1 MHGRFLA
8 PHAVSM
14 LWWLAFAAATALGQ
28 TTTATLFG
36 VVRDASGAVI
46 PEARVTARNVSTSF
60 ERSAAS
66 DATGAYLITNL
77 PVGQYSL
84 LVEKDGFRRFLQEG
98 ITLTV
103 NENARVDA
111 VLSVG
116 QVSESITVTAEATGV
131 DTRSSTMG
139 EVVDRVRV
147 QELPLKGRNVMELAR
162 VVPGV
167 VRVSAPAVVTQA
179 RGGPGLTVAGGR
191 DTENEFRFDGAAQKN
206 LTHNSALNLPS
217 PDALQEFK
225 VVTSNASAEY
235 GRYGGGVFVAVTRA
249 GSNEW
254 HGSLWEYLR
263 NKALNS
269 RNFFATDKPDLKQNE
284 FGFTLGGPVKRN
296 RTFFFGSYQ
305 GLRIRESQLFATARP
320 PTAAERAGDFSAAPR
335 PPTDPLNNNAP
346 FPNARIPST
355 RFDGVAV
362 KLLERY
368 IPLPNQPDGRW
379 VQLVGRPTDG
389 DQYLIRGD
397 HNFGPKNSLNVRY
410 FRDESGLLASSG
422 NIVPYSPY
430 RQSLAVTNWALA
442 DTHTFSPAL
451 LNEFRIGIMRADSL
465 VTLLERTQLSDLGA
479 IYPGVIVPQLPNI
492 NVTGYFNLGST
503 DSFSEHPNIYSVGD
517 TMRWFRGK
525 HSVSFGGEFE
535 RTEQFNRGSSANQGT
550 FSFDASVTRVAFADF
565 LLGLPVS
572 LDQAS
577 PYERL
582 VKGWD
587 MYAFVQDD
595 MRLSRR
601 LTLNLG
607 LRYSLFH
614 PYKAMFDRTNTYFAG
629 QQSTVVPKAPLG
641 MVFPGDAGVSRG
653 LVPTDTN
660 NFAPRVGLAWDP
672 KGDGTFAVRTSYGLY
687 HEDFRSDLWTYPA
700 VNQPFVI
707 REFVQRPYSLT
718 DPYRGR
724 VNPFPYIYSASVAKF
739 SYPMGL
745 FTVIAPRLN
754 SPYVHHLS
762 FSLEKALPG
771 NTVVKAAYVGKL
783 AHNLVR
789 MTQQNPAR
797 YIPGAS
803 TVANT
808 DQRRILMPGTYGS
821 FRLIETNSNAAY
833 HSLQLLVNK
842 RLSRGFT
849 LLGAY
854 TLGKLLDYYSAMNL
868 GQTPQDPFNHRADR
882 GHSDEDRRHILNV
895 SFVYDLPLLRQQK
908 GLLGKAFGGWRLS
921 GMVSMASG
929 SPIWIRSGQDLS
941 LSGVGFDR
949 PDLVGNPVREH
960 SSRDDMI
967 QRFFN
972 TSAFAPNQPGRF
984 GNAARNLI
992 FGPSQSSTDLSLVK
1006 SFPVSERLG
1015 ALQFR
1020 GEFFNA
1026 WNQVNFGSPNPT
1038 LNNRLFGQI
1047 QSAGDPRIMQFALR
1061 YQF

>member
-1 MHGRFLA
+1 MLRKLLQVRLLVLLA
-8 PHAVSM
+8 AVSCPS
-14 LWWLAFAAATALGQ
+14 FGQ

-36 VVRDASGAVI
+36 VVRDGTGALI
-46 PEARVTARNVSTSF
+46 PQARVAARNVSTSF
-60 ERSAAS
+60 ERAVTS

-84 LVEKDGFRRFLQEG
+84 LVEKEGFRRFIQEG

-116 QVSESITVTAEATGV
+116 QVSESITVTADATGV

-139 EVVDRVRV
+139 EVVDRIRV

-167 VRVSAPAVVTQA
+167 IRVSAPTVVTQA

-191 DTENEFRFDGAAQKN
+191 DTENEFRFDGASQKN

-235 GRYGGGVFVAVTRA
+235 GRYAGGVFVAVTRA

-254 HGSLWEYLR
+254 HGSAWEYLR
-263 NKALNS
+263 NKALNAT
-269 RNFFATDKPDLKQNE
+269 NFFATELTKPDLKQNE
-284 FGFTLGGPVKRN
+284 FGFTFGGPVKRN

-305 GLRIRESQLFATARP
+305 GLRQRESQLFATARP
-320 PTAAERAGDFSAAPR
+320 PTAAERAGDFSAAAR
-335 PPTDPLNNNAP
+335 PPTDPLNGNA
-346 FPNARIPST
+346 FPNGRIPSS

-362 KLLERY
+362 KVMERY
-368 IPLPNQPDGRW
+368 IPLPNLSDGRW
-379 VQLVGRPTDG
+379 VQIGGRPTDG

-410 FRDESGLLASSG
+410 FHDESGLVASSG

-430 RQSLAVTNWALA
+430 RQSLAVANWALA

-492 NVTGYFNLGST
+492 NVTGYFSLGST
-503 DSFSEHPNIYSVGD
+503 DSFSEHPNIYTAGD

-525 HSVSFGGEFE
+525 HSLSFGGEFE

-550 FSFDASVTRVAFADF
+550 FSFDASVTRGAFSDF
-565 LLGLPVS
+565 LIGLPVS

-587 MYAFVQDD
+587 MYGFVQDD
-595 MRLSRR
+595 LRLSAR

-607 LRYSLFH
+607 LRYSFFH

-629 QQSTVVPKAPLG
+629 QQSTVVPKAPRG
-641 MVFPGDAGVSRG
+641 MVFPGDQGVGRG

-660 NFAPRVGLAWDP
+660 NWAPRLGLAWDP
-672 KGDGTFAVRTSYGLY
+672 KGNGKFAIRSSYGLF

-707 REFVQRPYSLT
+707 REFVNRPYSFT

-724 VNPFPYIYSASVAKF
+724 VNPFPYIYSSAVAKF

-745 FTVIAPRLN
+745 FTVLAPTLN

-762 FSLEKALPG
+762 FSLERALPG

-803 TVANT
+803 AVANT
-808 DQRRILMPGTYGS
+808 DQRRILMPGTYAS
-821 FRLIETNSNAAY
+821 FRLVETNSNAAY

-842 RLSRGFT
+842 RLSHGFT
-849 LLGAY
+849 ILGAY
-854 TLGKLLDYYSAMNL
+854 TMGKLLDYYSAMNL

-882 GHSDEDRRHILNV
+882 AHSDEDRRHILNV
-895 SFVYDLPLLRQQK
+895 SFVYELPLLRHQK
-908 GLLGKAFGGWRLS
+908 GVLATAFGGWRLS
-921 GMVSMASG
+921 GMVSRASG

-972 TSAFAPNQPGRF
+972 TAAFAPNQMGRF

-992 FGPSQSSTDLSLVK
+992 YGPSQSSTDLSMVK
-1006 SFPVSERLG
+1006 SFPISERLG
-1015 ALQFR
+1015 ALQLR
-1020 GEFFNA
+1020 AEFFNA

-1047 QSAGDPRIMQFALR
+1047 QSAGDPRIVQLALR